1 MCARKSRHGLRLIAV
16 SSVLLVLVLSP
27 LAAWPFSFGKQEV
40 DPATSLSTSPAYPD
54 LSTELAKEKASNA
67 SLRTQLKELENQA
80 SASSKKL
87 ETLSTNLE
95 KSGVKLDNTLAT
107 AESLL
112 SEIYTLRSL
121 LETSENSRI
130 AMENKYDL
138 LWADYQAKVDESNG
152 YFQQATDAAA
162 RYNALQANQP
172 KKRLVTATVG
182 SAAVYKN
189 GAWGLDVT
197 AGVNFG
203 PVGVFGGAVYMF
215 DGVDSFM
222 KPADLMY
229 KAGLTFTF

>member
-1 MCARKSRHGLRLIAV
+1 MCAKRSRHGLRLIVA
-16 SSVLLVLVLSP
+16 SFVLLVLVLSP

-40 DPATSLSTSPAYPD
+40 TPATSLSTSPAYPD

-67 SLRTQLKELENQA
+67 SLKTQLKELESQV
-80 SASSKKL
+80 SASNKKL

-112 SEIYTLRSL
+112 SEIYTLRNL

-130 AMENKYDL
+130 AMENEYDL
-138 LWADYQAKVDESNG
+138 LLADYQAKVDESNA
-152 YFQQATDAAA
+152 YFQQATDATA
-162 RYNALQANQP
+162 RYNALQSNQT
-172 KKRLVTATVG
+172 KKRLVTTTIG
-182 SAAVYKN
+182 SAAVYKE

-215 DGVDSFM
+215 NGQDSFL

>member
-16 SSVLLVLVLSP
+16 SFVLLVLVLSP
-27 LAAWPFSFGKQEV
+27 LAAWPFSFGKQEAA
-40 DPATSLSTSPAYPD
+40 PSLSTSPTYPD
-54 LSTELAKEKASNA
+54 LSTELAKERELNA

-130 AMENKYDL
+130 AMENEYDL
-138 LWADYQAKVDESNG
+138 LWADYQAKVDESNE

-162 RYNALQANQP
+162 QYNALQANQP